1 MERHVSGRE
10 QYFVL
15 SSHRSRARRNSQKK
29 PKTGSSWCLAK
40 LWMWELPR
48 QDQTLTLQPAL
59 NGCTPYCKLT
69 KKSELRR
76 KKRLNKEAS
85 TFRGSVVQN
94 NKPASVGSWHQ
105 TWVCHCVDY
114 EPDGIQK
121 HGADDRSR
129 WLRPTRR
136 QIEWMWYKQMHKKLS
151 SNCSEYPPLVK
162 LYISYIY
169 ICICYHWLWGA
180 ARYSCT

>member
-1 MERHVSGRE
+1 MFIQTVDVGASETRSNSHLATSFKWM
-10 QYFVL
+10 YTVL
-15 SSHRSRARRNSQKK
+15 QIDI
-29 PKTGSSWCLAK
+29 
-40 LWMWELPR
+40 EL
-48 QDQTLTLQPAL
+48 
-59 NGCTPYCKLT
+59 

-136 QIEWMWYKQMHKKLS
+136 QIEWMWYKQRRKNLS

-162 LYISYIY
+162 LYRSY
-169 ICICYHWLWGA
+169 ICIHMLSLTLGY
-180 ARYSCT
+180 R